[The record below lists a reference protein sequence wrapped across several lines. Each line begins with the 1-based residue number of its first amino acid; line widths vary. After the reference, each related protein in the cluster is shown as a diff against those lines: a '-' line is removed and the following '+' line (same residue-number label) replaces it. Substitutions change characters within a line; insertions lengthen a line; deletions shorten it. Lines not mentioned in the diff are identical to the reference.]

1 MDLRIDQPLWL
12 LLCIP
17 FAIYL
22 LWAWRKGRKQ
32 YRREHAVAYVLRA
45 LSILL
50 LILAMTGPYLLLPVK
65 DEQILFLVDRSASA
79 AGNDEWIYDW
89 LGESLESQK
98 DHQSIGIY
106 TFGGNFQ
113 TEVKLSKEVQEVPI
127 FSGLRDTGETN
138 IEQALQLASSVADS
152 KKATRIV
159 LLSDGL
165 ETKGSVS
172 DELFRLAGGRTQ
184 IDTVPLKQ
192 TVSEDVAITSFETPP
207 VAFEGEQQQLIVE
220 VESSSEKEGE
230 LLLLQNDKLLM
241 KQYVKIESGTNTY
254 SFRHASKGNGLLK
267 YEVQL
272 IVPEDGLLENN
283 KLTSVTTVESSPR
296 LLVVHGKDRLSPIPG
311 IIDTQVVETDMISG
325 ELLPYDLSNYLD
337 YDAIIFDNV
346 PGHLV
351 GEQKMGVIE
360 QAVKNFGVGFM
371 MVGGE
376 NSYGLGGYFKSPIE
390 KLLPVE
396 MEVKGKQ
403 QLPSL
408 GLVIVLDRSGSMMGS
423 KLELAK
429 EAAARSV
436 ELLREGDTLG
446 FIAFDDRP
454 WEIIETGKL
463 TDKQEAVNQIL
474 SVPAGGGTEIYSS
487 LQLAF
492 QNLQDLKLQRKHIIL
507 LTDGQ
512 SATQNDY
519 QALLEEGLEN
529 NTTLSTVAIGQDADR
544 NLLEMLAEIGAG
556 RFYDVTDETTI
567 PAILSRETVMISR
580 TYIEDNPFYPAIGGD
595 PVWTSLF
602 DQGVP
607 QLNAYIATTAKQ
619 TASVVM
625 ESEQEDPV
633 LAEWMYG
640 LGRTIAYT
648 SDSPGAWSGDFARW
662 ERWPDFWNTAVSRLL
677 PSFNEVPFDIR
688 RSDDGSYIIQDPSG
702 NSSFLDVAV
711 VNERGEEIEVM
722 SEPIAPGKT
731 RVTMETD
738 PGLVFFRVS
747 NESEEVYQAGL
758 TVPYS
763 DEYRLQQP
771 DEALLSRISERTGG
785 QVLAEPSEAFRDL
798 SYESAERQSI
808 QKALIL
814 VSLLIFFVDITIRRF
829 GWRNIRSIP
838 QIVQRKGES
847 ESVHETSNV
856 EQLLKLKKK
865 R

>member
-17 FAIYL
+17 FAIYFI
-22 LWAWRKGRKQ
+22 WAWRKGREHF
-32 YRREHAVAYVLRA
+32 RREHAVAYALRA

-50 LILAMTGPYLLLPVK
+50 LIFAITGPYLLLPVK
-65 DEQILFLVDRSASA
+65 DEQILFVIDRSASA

-89 LGESLESQK
+89 IEESLDSK
-98 DHQSIGIY
+98 NANQSVGVY

-113 TEVKLSKEVQEVPI
+113 TEVKLSDEVKEVPI
-127 FSGLRDTGETN
+127 FSGLRETGDTN
-138 IEQALQLASSVADS
+138 IEQALQLASSVAES
-152 KKATRIV
+152 NKATRIV
-159 LLSDGL
+159 LISDGL
-165 ETKGSVS
+165 ETRGSVS
-172 DELFRLAGGRTQ
+172 DELFRLAGGNIQ

-192 TVSEDVAITSFETPP
+192 TVNEDVAITSFETPP

-241 KQYVKIESGTNTY
+241 KQAVKIEPGTNTY
-254 SFRHASKGNGLLK
+254 SFRHASTGNGLLK

-272 IVPEDGLLENN
+272 IVPDDGLLENN

-296 LLVVHGKDRLSPIPG
+296 LLVVHGKDRQSPIPG
-311 IIDTQVVETDMISG
+311 IIDAQVVETDMISA
-325 ELLPYDLSNYLD
+325 EMLPYDLSNYLD

-376 NSYGLGGYFKSPIE
+376 NSFGLGGYFKSPIE

-408 GLVIVLDRSGSMMGS
+408 GIVIVLDRSGSMMGS

-436 ELLREGDTLG
+436 ELLRDGDTLG

-454 WEIIETGKL
+454 WEIIETGEL
-463 TDKQEAVNQIL
+463 TDKEEAVNQIL

-487 LQLAF
+487 LEMAF

-519 QALLEEGLEN
+519 QALIEEGLEH
-529 NTTLSTVAIGQDADR
+529 NTTLSTVSIGQDADR

-556 RFYDVTDETTI
+556 RYYDVQDESTI

-607 QLNAYIATTAKQ
+607 QMNAYIATTAKQ

-662 ERWPDFWNTAVSRLL
+662 ERWPDLWNTAVSRLL
-677 PSFNEVPFDIR
+677 PSFNEIPFDIR

-722 SEPIAPGKT
+722 AEPIAPGKT

-758 TVPYS
+758 SVPYS

-771 DEALLSRISERTGG
+771 DEGLLNQISERTGG
-785 QVLAEPSEAFRDL
+785 QVLEEPSQAFRNL
-798 SYESAERQSI
+798 PYESAERQSI
-808 QKALIL
+808 QKALIFS
-814 VSLLIFFVDITIRRF
+814 SLLLFFVDITIRRF
-829 GWRNIRSIP
+829 GWRNIRTIS
-838 QIVQRKGES
+838 QVVQRKREP
-847 ESVHETSNV
+847 ESVQETLHV

>member
-17 FAIYL
+17 FAIYFI
-22 LWAWRKGRKQ
+22 WAWRKGRKH
-32 YRREHAVAYVLRA
+32 YRKEHVVAYVLRT

-50 LILAMTGPYLLLPVK
+50 LIFALTSPYLLLPVK
-65 DEQILFLVDRSASA
+65 DEQILFVVDRSASA
-79 AGNDEWIYDW
+79 AGNDEFIYDW
-89 LGESLESQK
+89 IGQAITNKK
-98 DHQSIGIY
+98 DNQSVGIY

-113 TEVKLSKEVQEVPI
+113 TEVKLSKEVEEVPV
-127 FSGLRDTGETN
+127 FSALKETGETN
-138 IEQALQLASSVADS
+138 IAQAIQLASNVADS
-152 KKATRIV
+152 NKATRIV

-165 ETKGSVS
+165 ETEGSVS
-172 DELFRLAGGRTQ
+172 EELYRLAGGRIQ

-192 TVSEDVAITSFETPP
+192 TVKEDVAITSFETPP

-230 LLLLQNDKLLM
+230 LLLLQNDQLLM
-241 KQYVKIESGTNTY
+241 KQTVQIQAGTNTY
-254 SFRHASKGNGLLK
+254 SFRHASTGNGLLK

-272 IVPEDGLLENN
+272 IVPDDGLLENN
-283 KLTSVTTVESSPR
+283 KLTSVTTVESSPK
-296 LLVVHGKDRLSPIPG
+296 LLVVHGKDQPSPIPD
-311 IIDTQVVETDMISG
+311 IIDEQVVETDSIQAEM
-325 ELLPYDLSNYLD
+325 LPHDLSNYLD

-371 MVGGE
+371 MVGGD
-376 NSYGLGGYFKSPIE
+376 NSFGLGGYFKSPIE

-396 MEVKGKQ
+396 MEVKGKH

-454 WEIIETGKL
+454 WEIIETGEL
-463 TDKQEAVNQIL
+463 TDKEEAVNQIL
-474 SVPAGGGTEIYSS
+474 SVPAGGGTEIYTS
-487 LQLAF
+487 LEMAF

-519 QALLEEGLEN
+519 QALIEEGLEH
-529 NTTLSTVAIGQDADR
+529 NTTLSTVSIGQDADR
-544 NLLEMLAEIGAG
+544 NLLELLAELGAG
-556 RFYDVTDETTI
+556 RYYDVTDETTI

-580 TYIEDNPFYPAIGGD
+580 TYIEDQPFYPAIGGD

-602 DQGVP
+602 AEGVP
-607 QLNAYIATTAKQ
+607 RMNAYIATTAKQ

-648 SDSPGAWSGDFARW
+648 SDSRGAWSGDMARW
-662 ERWPDFWNTAVSRLL
+662 GNWPDLWNTAVSRLL

-722 SEPIAPGKT
+722 TEPLAPGKT
-731 RVTMETD
+731 RVTMDTD
-738 PGLVFFRVS
+738 PGLVFFRVA
-747 NESEEVYQAGL
+747 NETDEVFQAGVS
-758 TVPYS
+758 VPYS
-763 DEYRLQQP
+763 DEYRLQKP
-771 DEALLSRISERTGG
+771 DESLLSQISERTGG
-785 QVLAEPSEAFRDL
+785 QVLTEPSEAFRDIAF
-798 SYESAERQSI
+798 SSAERQSI
-808 QKALIL
+808 VKALMLAAL
-814 VSLLIFFVDITIRRF
+814 VLFFLDITLRRF
-829 GWRNIRSIP
+829 GWKSISRIP
-838 QIVQRKGES
+838 DAIKTKETA
-847 ESVHETSNV
+847 ETSSETLNV
-856 EQLLKLKKK
+856 EQLLKFKKK